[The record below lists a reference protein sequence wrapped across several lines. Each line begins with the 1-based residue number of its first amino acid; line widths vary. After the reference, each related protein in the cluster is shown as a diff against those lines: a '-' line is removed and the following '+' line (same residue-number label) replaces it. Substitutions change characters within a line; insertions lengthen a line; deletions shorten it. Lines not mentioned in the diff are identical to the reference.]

1 MGCLFFNNKFF
12 YRQRILEEIE
22 RDKQRRKEKFGMG
35 GAAAPN
41 IAPAPTPVP
50 APVESPPST
59 NETFT
64 ECKLQV
70 IC

>member
-1 MGCLFFNNKFF
+1 
-12 YRQRILEEIE
+12 
-22 RDKQRRKEKFGMG
+22 MG
-35 GAAAPN
+35 GAASPN
-41 IAPAPTPVP
+41 IAPTPTPVS

-70 IC
+70 IFFSVYLFYLEYFATYNCKGIDISLNFLNQL